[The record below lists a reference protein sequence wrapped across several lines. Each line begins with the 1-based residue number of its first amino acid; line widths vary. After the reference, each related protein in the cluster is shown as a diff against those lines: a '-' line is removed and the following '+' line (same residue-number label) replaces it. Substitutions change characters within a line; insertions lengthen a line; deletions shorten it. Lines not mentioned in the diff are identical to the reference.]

1 MKVLFVCSG
10 NSINSISPI
19 IKNQGISLKNE
30 GIDITYFTIIGKGLI
45 GYLKNVKRLKDF
57 LNKNK
62 YDIIHAHYSMSAF
75 VASLAGSKPLVVSL
89 MGSDVKSDKFYKIFI
104 YLFNKCS
111 WSKTIVKSE
120 DMKMSLGIKGIQVIP
135 NGVDLVKFK
144 PLDQIECKNKLKWN
158 SNKKQILFASNPNRY
173 EKNYPLAKNSFA
185 LLDDINYEL
194 KVLENITND
203 LMPLYFNAAD
213 LVILTSLWEG
223 SPNVIKEAMACNRP
237 ILSTNVGDIFTLLS
251 NVEGCNIIE
260 ANAQDI
266 ADKIK
271 NNIEKFSIS
280 DGRKKIILLKI
291 DSKNIAIKIIKL
303 YEILKYG
310 K

>member
-1 MKVLFVCSG
+1 MKILFVCSG
-10 NSINSISPI
+10 NSINGISPI
-19 IKNQGISLKNE
+19 IKNQGLSLENE

-57 LNKNK
+57 INKNK

-104 YLFNKCS
+104 YLFNKYS

-144 PLDQIECKNKLKWN
+144 PLDQIECKKKLKWN
-158 SNKKQILFASNPNRY
+158 CNKKQILFASNPNRY

-194 KVLENITND
+194 KVLENIAND

-237 ILSTNVGDIFTLLS
+237 ILSTNVGDVSNLLS

-260 ANAQDI
+260 VNTQDI

-271 NNIEKFSIS
+271 NNIGKFSIS
-280 DGRKKIILLKI
+280 DGRKKVKLLKI
-291 DSKNIAIKIIKL
+291 DSRNVAVKIIKL
-303 YEILKYG
+303 YEI
-310 K
+310 